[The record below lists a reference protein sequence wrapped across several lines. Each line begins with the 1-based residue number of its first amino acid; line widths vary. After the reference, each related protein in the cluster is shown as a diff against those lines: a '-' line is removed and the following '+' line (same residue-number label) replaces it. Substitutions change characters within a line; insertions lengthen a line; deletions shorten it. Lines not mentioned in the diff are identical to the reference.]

1 MTIPDRREIFDK
13 ALVIA
18 RKALPFM
25 GEAKIPATPQNY
37 MIFYL
42 YFEDESQV
50 VRKVVDEEL
59 RKEQAWGPETTER
72 IFNRLFTVEAN
83 LDLFKFNERLAG
95 QIKEMTENIIQ
106 ETKASAEAAD
116 QSSQRLSDSLDKS
129 SQIQEIVQAAE
140 WLKETIAEVTRIKE
154 VSDHLGRSL
163 SEKSIRLDE
172 VVASLDQLEVM
183 ILTDEL
189 TRLTNRRGWEQRLN
203 MEFERFNR
211 YGRPCSMMILDLDD
225 FKEINDEYGHLIG
238 DRALQEVARG
248 LLNDLRSV
256 DTAARYGGE
265 EFTCLL
271 PETDLKGAVLTAE
284 RLRMGIVRT
293 HFTVRNVHVPITA
306 SFGVATFRKGDKE
319 PREALARA
327 DKALYQAKSKGKNR
341 VCHLPRGRGTGRG
354 GEPAPKAGLSP
365 DGHGHCQPA
374 NGYPGK

>member
-1 MTIPDRREIFDK
+1 MNTPDPRELFEK
-13 ALVIA
+13 ALAIA

-25 GEAKIPATPQNY
+25 GETKIPATPQNY

-42 YFEDESQV
+42 YFDDESEV

-59 RKEQAWGPETTER
+59 TKNMVWGAETTER

-83 LDLFKFNERLAG
+83 LDFFRFNERLAG
-95 QIKEMTENIIQ
+95 QIKEMTQHIIQ

-116 QSSQRLSDSLDKS
+116 QSSQRLSDSLDKGS
-129 SQIQEIVQAAE
+129 RIQEIVQAAE

-163 SEKSIRLDE
+163 TEKSVRLDE

-203 MEFERFNR
+203 HEFERFNR
-211 YGRPCSMMILDLDD
+211 YERPCSMMILDLDD
-225 FKEINDEYGHLIG
+225 FKEINDKHGHLIG
-238 DRALQEVARG
+238 DKVLQEVARG
-248 LLNDLRSV
+248 LMNDLRSM

-271 PETDLKGAVLTAE
+271 PETDLKGAVQTAE
-284 RLRMGIVRT
+284 RLRMGIVQT
-293 HFTVRNVHVPITA
+293 LFTVRNAHVPITA
-306 SFGVATFRKGDKE
+306 SFGVATFRKGDKD
-319 PREALARA
+319 PQEALARA
-327 DKALYQAKSKGKNR
+327 DQALYQAKSKGKNR
-341 VCHLPRGRGTGRG
+341 VCHEAEEQG
-354 GEPAPKAGLSP
+354 GEESP
-365 DGHGHCQPA
+365 PSETA
-374 NGYPGK
+374 